1 MALVKCPECARE
13 ISTAAPACPHCGYP
27 IAAALK
33 ETTLVPPKSPQKEMQ
48 EGAPEITPAQA
59 PPTAAPATTKVGKG
73 CMGCLGVIVLLLLIG
88 WIGDMAGCN
97 RGSGT
102 GQSTETAKPTKAEW
116 KAKCGSKCGFSAKM
130 GIVENLKPDQFK
142 GAMGAPD
149 RTQTIGDDAFW
160 YYECSDGMIQ
170 LELYAPNLAV
180 GMMQGKVND
189 Y

>member
-13 ISTAAPACPHCGYP
+13 VSTAAPACPHCGHP
-27 IAAALK
+27 IATAFK
-33 ETTLVPPKSPQKEMQ
+33 ETMTVTPQSPQNEMT

-59 PPTAAPATTKVGKG
+59 PPAAAPPVTNVGKG
-73 CMGCLGVIVLLLLIG
+73 CMGCLGVIILLVLIG

-97 RGSGT
+97 GGSGT
-102 GQSTETAKPTKAEW
+102 GQSTESAKPTKAEW
-116 KAKCGSKCGFSAKM
+116 KEKLGSKFGFSAKM
-130 GIVENLKPDQFK
+130 GIIENLKSDQFK
-142 GAMGAPD
+142 SVMGAPA